1 MSLDESIDAFR
12 LLARQLY
19 VNYGRSTHWSGMTES
34 HFLYRLGGKQRWNAS
49 HTVKEFKCNVHC
61 LLSIVMNGMRVGVL
75 VTYSFL

>member
-34 HFLYRLGGKQRWNAS
+34 HFLYRLGGKQRWNTV
-49 HTVKEFKCNVHC
+49 HTVKEFKCNVYC
-61 LLSIVMNGMRVGVL
+61 LLSKVMNGMRRGAFI
-75 VTYSFL
+75 TCSFL